1 VNANNLFGGRKRSH
15 GATAKILIHST
26 PSLRVAYR
34 RETPRRLIFEA
45 WAGKPA
51 CGMGRRNG
59 PLHCFSPTK
68 N

>member
-45 WAGKPA
+45 
-51 CGMGRRNG
+51 
-59 PLHCFSPTK
+59 
-68 N
+68 